1 MSSDKFESFP
11 IRFTRKNYCAWE
23 FQFKLFVKGKEL
35 WGHIDGS
42 NLAPRDAKALSKWEG
57 EDARVMTWILRSV
70 EPHLVLNMRPYKTIA
85 TMWNYLHMVYNQ
97 DNSARHFQ
105 LEYEMANFTQGSLS
119 IEEYF
124 SGCQTLWTDY
134 SDIVFA
140 NVPTITLSVVQAMH
154 VTNKRDQFLMKLRP
168 NFEIAWSN
176 MMNCHPVLSLDA
188 CSSELMLEEQR
199 IITQATME
207 HHANGTAYHASTYAS
222 SFAALLVASS
232 IVSIPA
238 PTVLENPN
246 TLTPEMVQQMII
258 SAFRLLGNHTV
269 SSKPWHFDFRAS
281 NHMMNIVLS
290 LSNVKN
296 YDGNLKINI
305 ANGNSLPISVV
316 GDLSSSL
323 TDVFVSPD
331 LSTNLISVGQLV
343 YNNCNVNFSHSGCV
357 VQDQVSEKMIAKGPK
372 VGRIFPLHVSPST
385 IIPSFPLLSFAC
397 NVVGSGHKMW
407 HRRLCHPNCDVL
419 CFDSGREYIS
429 NEFQKFLQSKGII
442 SQRSCPSTPQQNGV
456 VEKKNRHLLDVFVKC
471 AFLGY
476 AIPHKGY
483 VCYDPHA
490 RHIQVS
496 HNVIFF
502 DNQYFSPF
510 HVELPS
516 TSVSLLPSFSESPTI
531 VEMFKTGFLY
541 ERCSQHESDSTF
553 SVSSSDLDPTHDPAP
568 ASTTLRRSTHLSR
581 PLDWYGFFSLV
592 SLIAT

>member
-207 HHANGTAYHASTYAS
+207 HHANVSAPVSVAY
-222 SFAALLVASS
+222 VA
-232 IVSIPA
+232 
-238 PTVLENPN
+238 
-246 TLTPEMVQQMII
+246 Q
-258 SAFRLLGNHTV
+258 
-269 SSKPWHFDFRAS
+269 
-281 NHMMNIVLS
+281 
-290 LSNVKN
+290 
-296 YDGNLKINI
+296 
-305 ANGNSLPISVV
+305 
-316 GDLSSSL
+316 
-323 TDVFVSPD
+323 
-331 LSTNLISVGQLV
+331 GQ
-343 YNNCNVNFSHSGCV
+343 N
-357 VQDQVSEKMIAKGPK
+357 KG
-372 VGRIFPLHVSPST
+372 
-385 IIPSFPLLSFAC
+385 
-397 NVVGSGHKMW
+397 
-407 HRRLCHPNCDVL
+407 
-419 CFDSGREYIS
+419 
-429 NEFQKFLQSKGII
+429 
-442 SQRSCPSTPQQNGV
+442 
-456 VEKKNRHLLDVFVKC
+456 
-471 AFLGY
+471 
-476 AIPHKGY
+476 
-483 VCYDPHA
+483 
-490 RHIQVS
+490 
-496 HNVIFF
+496 
-502 DNQYFSPF
+502 
-510 HVELPS
+510 
-516 TSVSLLPSFSESPTI
+516 
-531 VEMFKTGFLY
+531 
-541 ERCSQHESDSTF
+541 
-553 SVSSSDLDPTHDPAP
+553 
-568 ASTTLRRSTHLSR
+568 
-581 PLDWYGFFSLV
+581 
-592 SLIAT
+592 